1 MRRDRLTTDKVAT
14 LLIDQRT
21 RSPDGD
27 PGYITAV
34 TSLVKLAKS
43 SPRPFSWSREY

>member
-1 MRRDRLTTDKVAT
+1 MRRDRLTADNAAT

-21 RSPDGD
+21 RSPDGV

-34 TSLVKLAKS
+34 TSL
-43 SPRPFSWSREY
+43 